1 LAWHIQWR
9 AENGRPPRGQADA
22 KKFSALI
29 KDLTEKE
36 PRVYRRGDGRLA
48 IECGWGILDGLA
60 LYAELADAI
69 EKRPEETSRR

>member
-1 LAWHIQWR
+1 MVV
-9 AENGRPPRGQADA
+9 PPCRQADA
-22 KKFSALI
+22 KRFSALI

-36 PRVYRRGDGRLA
+36 PRVYRRSDGRLA
-48 IECGWGILDGLA
+48 IECGEGILDGFA